1 MSIIKN
7 SILSVISILFSL
19 TLHAQSLKK
28 VQQIEG
34 IPPKVAYRAIAHDD
48 VDNMYVATSAD
59 VFLIPS
65 NSNQAQPMSVGDSIV
80 DVDWTADYGL
90 ILLSSDGTVH
100 FTQTGKVL
108 KVDSAKGATCLDI
121 RKTMAWVGTHNG
133 IYTISLQQEK
143 IMDHY
148 TTADGILASNDINFI
163 FSDPY
168 GLKWVGTQAGV
179 VRIENK
185 KWKLYEKDQAVTAIT
200 WTSDGA
206 WIAADSMMWMVDQFN
221 RWFTIDAWKELGEG
235 RVKALSSDGKGLI
248 YIASDVLVKYDP
260 WEEKIVT
267 MGEGSN
273 EDQMILLSQGPSKS
287 VWMAGSNGLARVIED
302 TSKIVKPVAKG
313 DEMAIIVETKSKP
326 VCLGMNT
333 GHLVANVAGGRPPY
347 TYQWSKNLGTGQE
360 ATGLAPGVYQVTV
373 TDLDGKTILGSGIV
387 SAAPAI
393 KVTARLDTR
402 SSDILAADGK
412 MTALVEGGTSPFEY
426 KWSDG
431 EMTAQAMK
439 LPEGNHTLTVIDAN
453 GCIANASVTM
463 EGEKVLKSLD
473 IATIAVGQTIRV
485 DKLYFEAD
493 SATIEPASYPV
504 LEEIYTFLNENP
516 NVVIEIGGH
525 TNSLPEDAYCDKLS
539 TSRAQNVAEYLYQKG
554 LPKDRIS
561 YKGYGKRQPIA
572 TNQTVEGRRKNQRVE
587 IKIVSL

>member
-1 MSIIKN
+1 MPILKK
-7 SILSVISILFSL
+7 SILSVISLILSL
-19 TLHAQSLKK
+19 TVQAQSLKK

-48 VDNMYVATSAD
+48 VGNMYVATSAD

-65 NSNQAQPMSVGDSIV
+65 NSFQAQPMSVGDSIV
-80 DVDWTADYGL
+80 DVDWTQDYGL
-90 ILLSSDGTVH
+90 ILLSRDGTVH
-100 FTQTGKVL
+100 FMQTGKTL
-108 KVDSAKGATCLDI
+108 KVDSAQEATCLDI

-206 WIAADSMMWMVDQFN
+206 WIAADSNMWMVDQFN
-221 RWFTIDAWKELGEG
+221 RWFTIDTWKELSQG

-248 YIASDVLVKYDP
+248 YIASDILVKYDP

-287 VWMAGSNGLARVIED
+287 VWMAGSNGLAKVIED
-302 TSKIVKPVAKG
+302 TTKIVKPVAKG
-313 DEMAIIVETKSKP
+313 DDMAIIVEVKSKP

-333 GHLVANVAGGRPPY
+333 GHLYANVVGGRPPY
-347 TYQWSKNLGTGQE
+347 TYQWSKNLGTAQE
-360 ATGLAPGVYQVTV
+360 ATGLMPGVYQVTV
-373 TDLDGKTILGSGIV
+373 TDQDGKTILGSGIV

-393 KVTARLDTR
+393 SVSARLDSK
-402 SSDILAADGK
+402 SSDIIAQDGK
-412 MTALVEGGTSPFEY
+412 MTALVQGGTSPFEY

-431 EMTAQAMK
+431 ETAAQAMK
-439 LPEGNHTLTVIDAN
+439 LPEGTHTLTVIDAN
-453 GCIANASVTM
+453 GCIANATVTM

-485 DKLYFEAD
+485 DKLYFQAD
-493 SATIEPASYPV
+493 SSTIEPASYPV

-539 TSRAQNVAEYLYQKG
+539 TSRAQGVAEYLYQKG
-554 LPKDRIS
+554 LPQSRIS